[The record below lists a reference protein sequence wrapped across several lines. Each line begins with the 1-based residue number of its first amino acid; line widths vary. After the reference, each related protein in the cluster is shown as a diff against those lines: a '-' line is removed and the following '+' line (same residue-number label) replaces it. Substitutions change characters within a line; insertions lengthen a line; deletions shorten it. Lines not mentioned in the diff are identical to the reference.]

1 MLRQW
6 AAEEFLVMAGPFLDQ
21 GGGGLAVV
29 RLADVAAARSA
40 AEADPAVVAGLL
52 TTEVTPWLPA
62 LSAADL

>member
-1 MLRQW
+1 
-6 AAEEFLVMAGPFLDQ
+6 MAGPFLDQ
-21 GGGGLAVV
+21 DGGGLAVV
-29 RLADVAAARSA
+29 RFADVAAARSA